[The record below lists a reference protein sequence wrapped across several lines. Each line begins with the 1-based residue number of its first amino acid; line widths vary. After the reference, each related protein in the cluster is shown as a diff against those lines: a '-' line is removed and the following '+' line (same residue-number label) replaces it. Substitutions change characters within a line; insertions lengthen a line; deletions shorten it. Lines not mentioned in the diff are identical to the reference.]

1 MLSFLRDPNI
11 GELPADEAARNSQ
24 ENNNAKNKDHEYFT
38 VASHGKAA
46 RKSTTILAVLFIIG
60 LVCLWFMIKKSAP
73 EAASASEAVPEE
85 TQIETA
91 IARLTGIK
99 SEMFTSMDEIVSK
112 FYEFSDVLQVKVEE
126 LRKNPFQFETFLS
139 NLKNKTPVVEKPIEI
154 DPEAIWERQIRQ
166 KAKEMHLDSIMQSDM
181 GKCCMINNKILYAGN
196 SIDDFKVLQIEDDQV
211 KLESG
216 GVEVVLTLTK

>member
-1 MLSFLRDPNI
+1 MLSFLRDSNP
-11 GELPADEAARNSQ
+11 GDLPADEAARNAQ
-24 ENNNAKNKDHEYFT
+24 ENPNAKTREQEYFT
-38 VASHGKAA
+38 VASHGKAV

-60 LVCLWFMIKKSAP
+60 AICLWFMIKKSSP
-73 EAASASEAVPEE
+73 QTASANEVVPEE

-126 LRKNPFQFETFLS
+126 LSKNPFQFEMFLS
-139 NLKNKTPVVEKPIEI
+139 SLKNKTPVAEEPVGI
-154 DPEAIWERQIRQ
+154 DPETIWQQQIRQ
-166 KAKEMHLDSIMQSDM
+166 KSKELKLDSIMQSDM

-196 SIDDFKVLQIEDDQV
+196 SINGFTVLQIDDDRV
-211 KLESG
+211 KLSSG
-216 GVEVVLTLTK
+216 GVEIVLTLSK